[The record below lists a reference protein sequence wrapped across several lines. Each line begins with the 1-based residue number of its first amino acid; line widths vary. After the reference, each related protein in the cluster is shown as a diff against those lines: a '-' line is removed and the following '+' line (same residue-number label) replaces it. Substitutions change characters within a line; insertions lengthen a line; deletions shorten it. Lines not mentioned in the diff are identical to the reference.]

1 MVAPCAWYIV
11 SVHINFIHE
20 VNDMKPMI
28 WHPEE
33 KDKKVNE
40 YLNKTN
46 RAPYFG
52 IILAVIGLFSV
63 FTTAVLLGVF

>member
-1 MVAPCAWYIV
+1 MR
-11 SVHINFIHE
+11 
-20 VNDMKPMI
+20 PMI

-40 YLNKTN
+40 YIDSIN

-52 IILAVIGLFSV
+52 IMLVVLGIFSL
-63 FTTAVLLGVF
+63 FTTAILLGVF

>member
-1 MVAPCAWYIV
+1 MR
-11 SVHINFIHE
+11 
-20 VNDMKPMI
+20 PMI

-40 YLNKTN
+40 YIDKTN

-52 IILAVIGLFSV
+52 IILATLGVLTIFCV
-63 FTTAVLLGVF
+63 AILLGVF